1 VVARLLNV
9 TGVQSWQSGTFPSFS
24 ANLDIVVERYSYT
37 Q

>member
-1 VVARLLNV
+1 LWNV

-24 ANLDIVVERYSYT
+24 ANRDIVVERYSYT